1 MRLTALQKT
10 LWIAAILALVLFV
23 AGRLWLPGQP
33 QVTSATTGELRPQF
47 DLPDGAGRMRS
58 SAEFRGRWLLVF
70 FGFTNCPDVCPT
82 TLSEVAE
89 VMDGLGG
96 AMERVQPIFISID
109 PERDR
114 ALGIDDYTAAFHPRI
129 LGLAGNADQTRA
141 AAGSFRVYFEREA
154 AEQAPDGYTMS
165 HSPGLFLI
173 DPDGLWQRQYS
184 YGTPAAEILADLQ
197 ERL

>member
-1 MRLTALQKT
+1 MRLTTLQKI
-10 LWIAAILALVLFV
+10 LWIAAILASILFV
-23 AGRLWLPGQP
+23 AGRMWLPAQP
-33 QVTSATTGELRPQF
+33 QISSAATGELRPQF
-47 DLPDGAGRMRS
+47 DLPDGADRMRS
-58 SAEFRGRWLLVF
+58 STEFRGQWLLVF

-89 VMDGLGG
+89 VMEGLGRR
-96 AMERVQPIFISID
+96 ADRVQPIFISID

-129 LGLAGNADQTRA
+129 LGLAGDAAQTRA
-141 AAGSFRVYFEREA
+141 AADSFRIYYEREA

-184 YGTPAAEILADLQ
+184 YGTPAAQILADLQ
-197 ERL
+197 ERF